1 MVKHPKHSVLLV
13 ASAFGLTA
21 LLVAGVLS
29 LRPVAAEAQSMQTV
43 PACQC
48 SAPTSILNMSTTIA
62 QCLCG
67 SATCVIS
74 QDNGPGK
81 GTNLMQCVK

>member
-1 MVKHPKHSVLLV
+1 MVNHPKRSILLAASALGLAALVVASVL
-13 ASAFGLTA
+13 A
-21 LLVAGVLS
+21 
-29 LRPVAAEAQSMQTV
+29 LRPAPAEAQSMPTV

-48 SAPTSILNMSTTIA
+48 SAPTSILNMANTVA

-67 SATCVIS
+67 NATCVIS

-81 GTNLMQCVK
+81 GGNLMQCVR